1 MAVSDE
7 NLPPANAKKTRH
19 RSRVLPGLA
28 LVVLLSSIGVV
39 LLVVEYRSST
49 VDAVSQERKA
59 PIADF
64 NETRTK
70 AEQGDPNA
78 QNLLGEVYLNGRGVR
93 PDSKAAAEWIT
104 KSAMQNHAP
113 AQLNLGMLYEAGQ
126 GVPVDYPRAAE
137 WYRKAAEQ
145 GNATAQYSLAVMY
158 AYARGVTHDDQQ
170 SLKWLTRAA
179 DQGDR
184 LAQYAL
190 GHRYISGTGVPQD
203 LPEAFKWLSLAA
215 SQNIPDAATTM
226 DEIKPKM
233 KRDQIAEGRKRAEQF
248 APRKGSAAQ

>member
-7 NLPPANAKKTRH
+7 NLPPANAKKIRH

-59 PIADF
+59 PMVADF

-126 GVPVDYPRAAE
+126 GVPEDYPPAAE
-137 WYRKAAEQ
+137 GDSKAAEQ
-145 GNATAQYSLAVMY
+145 GNA
-158 AYARGVTHDDQQ
+158 
-170 SLKWLTRAA
+170 
-179 DQGDR
+179 
-184 LAQYAL
+184 
-190 GHRYISGTGVPQD
+190 
-203 LPEAFKWLSLAA
+203 
-215 SQNIPDAATTM
+215 
-226 DEIKPKM
+226 
-233 KRDQIAEGRKRAEQF
+233 
-248 APRKGSAAQ
+248 

>member
-1 MAVSDE
+1 MPNVLPTKDMAVSNE
-7 NLPPANAKKTRH
+7 NLPRADSDKARR
-19 RSRVLPGLA
+19 RSRVFLGLA

-39 LLVVEYRSST
+39 LVVVDYRAAT

-59 PIADF
+59 PPVADF

-78 QNLLGEVYLNGRGVR
+78 QNLLGEVYLNGRGAR
-93 PDSKAAAEWIT
+93 PDSKAAAEWFT

-113 AQLNLGMLYEAGQ
+113 AQVNLGMLYEAGQ

-158 AYARGVTHDDQQ
+158 AYARGVTHDDRQ

-179 DQGDR
+179 EQGDG

-190 GHRYISGTGVPQD
+190 GHRYLSGTGVPQD

-233 KRDQIAEGRKRAEQF
+233 KRDQIAEGRKRAE
-248 APRKGSAAQ
+248 